1 MTLRIDKDGAHLS
14 IEYWNSVLK
23 DMADLEADIEVLGT
37 ELKTA
42 HELLDVYEKE
52 NERLR
57 EFANTIMYTSDGK
70 RRSSLGL
77 TFTKAIE
84 DLQDALKEGE

>member
-1 MTLRIDKDGAHLS
+1 MKANSCACSVCRQWTKEVHLRDGHIAQ
-14 IEYWNSVLK
+14 
-23 DMADLEADIEVLGT
+23 LEA
-37 ELKTA
+37 
-42 HELLDVYEKE
+42 E
-52 NERLR
+52 NGRLR

-84 DLQDALKEGE
+84 DLHDALKEGG